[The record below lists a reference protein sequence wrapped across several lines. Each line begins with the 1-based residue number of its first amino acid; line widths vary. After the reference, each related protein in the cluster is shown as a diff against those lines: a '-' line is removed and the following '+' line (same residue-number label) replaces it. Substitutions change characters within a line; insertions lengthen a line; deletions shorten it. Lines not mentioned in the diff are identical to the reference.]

1 MAFRIPHNVEAMTAY
16 RWLSHAQFNLNRSLE
31 RLSSGYRINRA
42 ADDAAGLAIANQF
55 RQEIAS
61 LRVAYNNASQ
71 ATNMIQVAEGT
82 ASKISE
88 MVTRLKE
95 LATEAASDTVDNDR
109 RTYLHNEAHE
119 IIQEINHLADS
130 TKYAGQALFSAGN
143 ASGYTFTFQVGYENA
158 THDRIQLQIG
168 DVHTSHLG
176 AGGITDINLKNI
188 TSAQTALTCIDNAL
202 TSLNGVLADLGGVQ
216 NKLTY
221 RQGKIN
227 VQIENFTASE
237 STIRDVDMALEM
249 ANLTKN
255 QILVQTG
262 MAMLAQANALPQN
275 IIQLLR

>member
-71 ATNMIQVAEGT
+71 GINMIQVAEGT
-82 ASKISE
+82 VSKISE

-95 LATEAASDTVDNDR
+95 LATEAASDTVDTDR
-109 RTYLHNEAHE
+109 RTYLHNEAYE
-119 IIQEINHLADS
+119 IIQEINNLADS
-130 TKYAGQALFSAGN
+130 TKYAGQPLFSASGT
-143 ASGYTFTFQVGYENA
+143 SGYTFTFQVGYEDA
-158 THDRIQLQIG
+158 THDQIQLQIG

-176 AGGITDINLKNI
+176 AGGISEINLKNI
-188 TSAQTALTCIDNAL
+188 SSAQDALTCIDNAL
-202 TSLNGVLADLGGVQ
+202 TSLNGVLADLGAVQ

-221 RQGKIN
+221 RQEKIN

-237 STIRDVDMALEM
+237 STIRDVDMAAEM
-249 ANLTKN
+249 ANFTKN
-255 QILVQTG
+255 QILVQTS